1 MDQRIANRAA
11 GITNTRTPAKMVRG
25 RPIVTSASRPFRG
38 TADFQEQL
46 IANRTDRSISKREQN
61 AREAK
66 LVARR
71 RRQLGED

>member
-1 MDQRIANRAA
+1 MAMI
-11 GITNTRTPAKMVRG
+11 RG
-25 RPIVTSASRPFRG
+25 RPFTTVVLRPFRG

-46 IANRTDRSISKREQN
+46 IANRTDRSISKREQA

-66 LVARR
+66 LIARR